1 MTAKEY
7 LMQLPELRR
16 RYHRRAIELEL
27 LRADL
32 APLRGISYDQAG
44 GMLMPSSAARSEA
57 MVDRIVDREAELAE
71 EMRQLNDERTK
82 IIRQIEALDDGR
94 YGHLL
99 FLRYVQELNLR
110 EIAEQIN
117 YSYDWARQAHGRA
130 LLVFA
135 KKYGLDRKRT
145 QKYTDKKN
153 KR

>member
-57 MVDRIVDREAELAE
+57 MVNRIVDREAELAE

-99 FLRYVQELNLR
+99 FLMYVQEPNR
-110 EIAEQIN
+110 STTAMTGQ
-117 YSYDWARQAHGRA
+117 GRLMA
-130 LLVFA
+130 GHCWSLQKNMASTENVHRNTQT
-135 KKYGLDRKRT
+135 RKI
-145 QKYTDKKN
+145 KGDIL
-153 KR
+153 